1 MENVSEAFK
10 YIYISSFSSVL
21 RVIDRSFSPQKN
33 NTKSYPREE
42 PRSRSIHLRYDWLDI
57 DKDDI
62 ERQRD

>member
-10 YIYISSFSSVL
+10 YIYFSSFSSVL

-33 NTKSYPREE
+33 NTKSYPR
-42 PRSRSIHLRYDWLDI
+42 SRSIHLRYDWLDI